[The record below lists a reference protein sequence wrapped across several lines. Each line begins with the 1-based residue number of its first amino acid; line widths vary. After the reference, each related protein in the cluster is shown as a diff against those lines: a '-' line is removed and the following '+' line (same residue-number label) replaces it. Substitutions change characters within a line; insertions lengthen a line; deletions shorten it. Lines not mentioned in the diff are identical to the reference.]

1 MDAAEFIDS
10 TTGTLIP
17 TLEKA
22 SAFVP
27 APLPPNIDLGVIA
40 LPMASAMQAIGEL
53 KGACRRLQNPYILV
67 RPLQRRE
74 ALTSSA
80 MEGTF
85 TTDDELLLT
94 EAGIKTNPNDSTR
107 EVYNY
112 LKALSNSLEMLET
125 LPISHRVLKSAH
137 ATLLSGLSAPRG
149 ANKRPGEYKKDQNWI
164 GGITIDRARF
174 VPPPAAETM
183 VCMDQLEAYINREN
197 KVFPTPLIDLALVHY
212 QIETIHPFADGN
224 GRVGRMLI
232 SLMAVHSGLLDMPIL
247 YMSPTLEKYKDT
259 YIDLMYNVSSRGEWA
274 DWICFFFEKLS
285 ESCREAI
292 EIIDRLI
299 NLQEEYRSIA
309 TGLSRSAGA
318 ITLVDH
324 LFEKPTLTVNDA
336 QKKLNV
342 TYPAAK
348 NTIDKLVEAR
358 ILVPFEGIY
367 PKLFVAPEIV
377 RISRP
382 K

>member
-1 MDAAEFIDS
+1 MDAADFIDS

-17 TLEKA
+17 TLEHA

-27 APLPPNIDLGVIA
+27 APLPPKIDLGSIA
-40 LPMASAMQAIGEL
+40 LSMASAMQAIGEL
-53 KGACRRLQNPYILV
+53 KGACRRLQNPYVLV

-85 TTDDELLLT
+85 TTDDELLLA
-94 EAGIKTNPNDSTR
+94 EAGVKTNPDDSTR

-112 LKALSNSLEMLET
+112 LDALSSSLEMLDK

-137 ATLLSGLSAPRG
+137 QTLLSGLSGARG
-149 ANKRPGEYKKDQNWI
+149 ANKRPGEYKKEQNWI
-164 GGITIDRARF
+164 GGITIDKARF

-183 VCMDQLEAYINREN
+183 TCMDQLEAYINRETTD
-197 KVFPTPLIDLALVHY
+197 FPTPLIDLALVHY
-212 QIETIHPFADGN
+212 QIEAIHPFADGN

-247 YMSPTLEKYKDT
+247 YMSPTLEKYKNN
-259 YIDLMYNVSSRGEWA
+259 YIDLMYGVSSRGAWAEW
-274 DWICFFFEKLS
+274 INFFFEKLA

-299 NLQEEYRSIA
+299 DLQAEYRA
-309 TGLSRSAGA
+309 KAANLGRSAGA

-324 LFEKPTLTVNDA
+324 LFERPALTVRDA
-336 QKKLNV
+336 QRRLNV

-348 NTIDKLVEAR
+348 NTIDKLVEAE
-358 ILVPFEGIY
+358 ILIPFEGIY
-367 PKLFVAPEIV
+367 PKLFIAPAIV